1 MAIWM
6 TIVLLL
12 FLTGSPSCD
21 ASEGAGTTEGRI
33 AVVVVDVDGE
43 PISGA
48 GLSLCP
54 LESGQLHARGT
65 EDNQCLYQASGADG
79 AAAFE
84 AVPPGRYR
92 LTSGLEGFADTSVFP
107 LSIAAPRP
115 DPKAPDSV
123 TLVLNA
129 VCYDC

>member
-1 MAIWM
+1 MAIWV
-6 TIVLLL
+6 TVVLLL
-12 FLTGSPSCD
+12 SLMGSPLSD
-21 ASEGAGTTEGRI
+21 ASEVAGTTEGRI

-54 LESGQLHARGT
+54 LESGQFHARGT
-65 EDNQCLYQASGADG
+65 EDNQCLFEASGEDG
-79 AAAFE
+79 KAVFQ

-92 LTSGLEGFADTSVFP
+92 LTGDLTGFADTSVFP
-107 LSIAAPRP
+107 LTIAAPRSGP
-115 DPKAPDSV
+115 RAPESV

-129 VCYDC
+129 VFLDC